1 MTTDPAAGF
10 EMSGSTATTWR
21 VISGGRLEGT
31 RGTMEFNLADLFEH
45 TVDTWG
51 DREYLVAD
59 EARRT
64 YAELDERA
72 NRLAHHLADQGI
84 GPGDHV
90 GIYGVNSV
98 EWVETLWAV
107 FKLRAVWI
115 NINYRYVADE
125 LAYLFGNAGLKALV
139 HDAAFSDRVEGVAD
153 HMPDLRHRLVIGGD
167 YEQALAGGSPERD
180 FAPRSGTDRYILY
193 TGGTTGM
200 PKGVVWQHQ
209 DVLFALGGGI
219 DVLTG
224 ERARRPED
232 MVERGRKLGFAL
244 TFLPIAPLMHG
255 ATQWAVMGQSFT
267 GNRIVLMSQFDPHE
281 VWRLVEAEKVNS
293 MMMTGDAMARPLV
306 EALDEPPSAG
316 RDLSSLISLSSTAAV
331 FSPSLKEQYLDR
343 FPNLVLT
350 DAIGSS
356 EGGAN
361 GIIIVEKGKTAM
373 RGGPTVA
380 PVAGT
385 VVLDDQL
392 RPVEPGSQVVG
403 RVARCGD
410 IPLGYYND
418 PVKTAETFVDVD
430 GTRYVIPGDM
440 AMVEADG
447 SVTLLGRGS
456 QSINS
461 GGEKIFP
468 EEVEAAVKS
477 HPAVYDAVVVGVPDE
492 RWGQRVA
499 AVVQAREGMTPDLG
513 SVQQHCRAT
522 IAGYKVPRELHL
534 VDRMQRSP
542 SGKADYPWAK
552 RVAVGEA

>member
-1 MTTDPAAGF
+1 
-10 EMSGSTATTWR
+10 
-21 VISGGRLEGT
+21 
-31 RGTMEFNLADLFEH
+31 MEFNLADLFEH
-45 TVDTWG
+45 AVDTWG
-51 DREYLVAD
+51 EREYLVAD
-59 EARRT
+59 GQGRT
-64 YAELDERA
+64 YAQMEERA
-72 NRLAHHLADQGI
+72 NRLAHHLAAQGI

-98 EWVETLWAV
+98 EWIESLWAI

-115 NINYRYVADE
+115 NINYRYVEDE
-125 LAYLFGNAGLKALV
+125 LAYLFGNADLHALI
-139 HDAAFSDRVEGVAD
+139 HDAAFADRVAGVAD

-167 YEQALAGGSPERD
+167 YEDALAGASPERD
-180 FAPRSGTDRYILY
+180 FAPRSGDDRYILY

-200 PKGVVWQHQ
+200 PKGVVWRHA

-219 DVLTG
+219 DILTG
-224 ERARRPED
+224 ERAQRPED
-232 MVERGRKLGFAL
+232 LAERGRKLGFAL

-255 ATQWAVMGQSFT
+255 ATQWAVMGQSFM
-267 GNRIVLMSQFDPHE
+267 GHKVVLMGQFDPHE
-281 VWRLVEAEKVNS
+281 VWRLAEQEKVNS
-293 MMMTGDAMARPLV
+293 MMMTGDAMARPLI
-306 EALDEPPSAG
+306 EALDDEPSKT
-316 RDLSSLISLSSTAAV
+316 RDLSSLMSLSSTAAV
-331 FSPSLKEQYLDR
+331 FSPSLKDQFLDR

-373 RGGPTVA
+373 KGGPTVT
-380 PVAGT
+380 PVSGT
-385 VVLDDQL
+385 VVLDDRM
-392 RPVEPGSQVVG
+392 RPVEPGSGVIG
-403 RVARCGD
+403 RVARTGD

-418 PVKTAETFVDVD
+418 PKKTAETFVEVD
-430 GTRYVIPGDM
+430 GTRYVIPGDL
-440 AMVEADG
+440 ALVEEDG

-499 AVVQAREGMTPDLG
+499 AVVQAREGTAPDLA
-513 SVQQHCRAT
+513 SVQEHCRT
-522 IAGYKVPRELHL
+522 KIAGYKVPRELHIVSL
-534 VDRMQRSP
+534 MQRSP
-542 SGKADYPWAK
+542 SGKADYPWAR
-552 RVAVGEA
+552 RVATHDV

>member
-1 MTTDPAAGF
+1 MDA
-10 EMSGSTATTWR
+10 
-21 VISGGRLEGT
+21 
-31 RGTMEFNLADLFEH
+31 
-45 TVDTWG
+45 
-51 DREYLVAD
+51 
-59 EARRT
+59 
-64 YAELDERA
+64 RA

-125 LAYLFGNAGLKALV
+125 LAYLFGNADLKALV
-139 HDAAFSDRVEGVAD
+139 HDAAFSDRVAGVAD
-153 HMPDLRHRLVIGGD
+153 HMPDLRQRLAIGGD
-167 YEQALAGGSPERD
+167 YEQALAEGSPERD
-180 FAPRSGTDRYILY
+180 FAPRSGTDRCILY

-219 DVLTG
+219 DVLSG
-224 ERARRPED
+224 ERAQRPED

-306 EALDEPPSAG
+306 EALDAPPSAG

-343 FPNLVLT
+343 FPDLVLT

-373 RGGPTVA
+373 RGGPTVT

-403 RVARCGD
+403 LVARSGD

-418 PVKTAETFVDVD
+418 PVKTAETFVEVD

-499 AVVQAREGMTPDLG
+499 AVVQARDGMTPDLG
-513 SVQQHCRAT
+513 SVQEHCRAT
-522 IAGYKVPRELHL
+522 IAGYKVPRELH
-534 VDRMQRSP
+534 VVERMQRSP

-552 RVAVGEA
+552 RVAKGEA